1 MAKSPKTAPKAKSAT
16 TAKAEAHATDAATKM
31 LDGGMDKISDIATKL
46 GTFAEDGVKSMTER
60 ATASSEVMRTIS
72 SRNMDFFTRTIEQG
86 VEATQAMTSAK
97 DPRKLMEIQSGF
109 AKSLFSAYTSEMNA
123 QAELC
128 MLAWRDAAKPF
139 TAAWTSK

>member
-1 MAKSPKTAPKAKSAT
+1 MATSPKTAPKAKPAT
-16 TAKAEAHATDAATKM
+16 SAKAEAHATEAATKT
-31 LDGGMDKISDIATKL
+31 LDGSMDTISDIATKFS
-46 GTFAEDGVKSMTER
+46 TFAEDGVKSMTER
-60 ATASSEVMRTIS
+60 ATASTEVMRTIG
-72 SRNMDFFTRTIEQG
+72 SRNVDFLTRTIEQG
-86 VEATQAMTSAK
+86 VEATQAMTTEK

-139 TAAWTSK
+139 TAAWASK